1 MGHTTEEAAR
11 AVEAGKG
18 SLALHY
24 SLLTTHYSLLTTY
37 SKQAIITLGLPA
49 LHN

>member
-24 SLLTTHYSLLTTY
+24 SLLTTY